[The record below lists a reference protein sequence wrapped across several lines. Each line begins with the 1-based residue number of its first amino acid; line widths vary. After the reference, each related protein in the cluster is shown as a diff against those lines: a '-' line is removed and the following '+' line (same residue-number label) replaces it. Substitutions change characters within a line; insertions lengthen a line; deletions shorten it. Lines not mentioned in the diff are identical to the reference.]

1 MPGPP
6 PKRPE
11 ERTRRAAPAHEWK
24 PSVDG
29 ATWEGRRPPCPP
41 GVSAEAKRTWAA
53 WFGAWWA
60 QHWTD
65 ADVPQLRLAL
75 RAYDLAA
82 EDPTQLPKFTPLADA
97 LGLTPKGRNVLRWLE
112 PKPSKPGQAEHA
124 AAAPTPGGR
133 RLRIVDDAL
142 AG

>member
-6 PKRPE
+6 PKPPE
-11 ERTRRAAPAHEWK
+11 QRARRNKPTFEEK
-24 PSVDG
+24 PSIEG
-29 ATWEGRRPPCPP
+29 KTWEGRRPPCPP

-53 WFGAWWA
+53 WFDAWWS
-60 QHWTD
+60 QHWTA

-97 LGLTPKGRNVLRWLE
+97 LGLTPKGRMTLRWLQ
-112 PKPSKPGQAEHA
+112 PKPATGAQASTP
-124 AAAPTPGGR
+124 APTPGGR